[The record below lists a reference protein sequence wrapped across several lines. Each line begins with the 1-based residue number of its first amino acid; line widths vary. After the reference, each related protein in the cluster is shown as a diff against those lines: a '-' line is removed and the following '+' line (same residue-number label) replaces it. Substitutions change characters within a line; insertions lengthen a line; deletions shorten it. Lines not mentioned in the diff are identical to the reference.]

1 MQAEQ
6 ICALF
11 GTVEAVI
18 RVIRRGQVY
27 ELLYTA
33 DTTGVYAADNLD
45 AALLGVYKASIEL
58 LAESDTLFSQG
69 MAKQTLRAVLRPKH
83 AEGLTAD
90 LFKAEQKLA
99 HEAQACEG
107 MRNAKTGRKLDSRVK
122 NLEDLLRPLDP
133 LLTRT
138 DTGVSKVLKKIE
150 GAEYDSLVQF
160 ISPVPFRDVLD
171 TVKRTRK
178 PGTGEWLLAHESFQ
192 EWERVPSS
200 STLLWLEGNCTSPQL
215 PRRSVA
221 AVFEFATD
229 RNQPALERH
238 SSHPR
243 LSSTWT

>member
-11 GTVEAVI
+11 GTVETVI

-33 DTTGVYAADNLD
+33 DTTSIDAADNLD
-45 AALLGVYKASIEL
+45 AALLDVYKASIEL

-90 LFKAEQKLA
+90 LFKMEQKLA
-99 HEAQACEG
+99 HEAQACES
-107 MRNAKTGRKLDSRVK
+107 MRNAKAGSKLDSRVSD
-122 NLEDLLRPLDP
+122 LEDLLRPLDP

-138 DTGVSKVLKKIE
+138 DTAVSKVLKRVE
-150 GAEYDSLVQF
+150 AAEYDKLVEF
-160 ISPVPFRDVLD
+160 ISPVPFRDVFD
-171 TVKRTRK
+171 IVKRTRT

-192 EWERVPSS
+192 EWESIPSS
-200 STLLWLEGNCTSPQL
+200 STLLWLEGNCKPHNFSSG
-215 PRRSVA
+215 SV
-221 AVFEFATD
+221 VVVPESATD
-229 RNQPALERH
+229 IN
-238 SSHPR
+238 
-243 LSSTWT
+243 